1 MPLVEKRYAQ
11 ALLELSLNDLNN
23 VVQEFGQLVEL
34 FNTDVQFRE
43 FLIDPR
49 VKTEKKQS
57 FIRNVFADRL
67 SVNLLN
73 FVLLLTAKQR
83 IGELPGIYVQFVH
96 LADEK
101 ANVLDMKIITISSL
115 EEQQLISLKEKFSK
129 KYNANAVKVTEVIDP
144 SLIGG
149 IKVVIGDQVYD
160 GSIKGRIES
169 LTELVSI

>member
-11 ALLELSLNDLNN
+11 ALLELSLNNINSVLE
-23 VVQEFGQLVEL
+23 EFGQLVEL
-34 FNTDVQFRE
+34 YNSDKQFRE

-49 VKTEKKQS
+49 VKIESKQS
-57 FIRNVFADRL
+57 FIRNVFTDKL
-67 SVNLLN
+67 SVNMLN
-73 FVLLLTAKQR
+73 FVLLLTTKQR
-83 IGELPGIYVQFVH
+83 IGELPGIYEQFVR

-101 ANVLDMKIITISSL
+101 ANVLDMKIITVSPL
-115 EEQQLISLKEKFSK
+115 EEQQLLILNEKFRK

-144 SLIGG
+144 SIIGG

-169 LTELVSI
+169 LTELVNI